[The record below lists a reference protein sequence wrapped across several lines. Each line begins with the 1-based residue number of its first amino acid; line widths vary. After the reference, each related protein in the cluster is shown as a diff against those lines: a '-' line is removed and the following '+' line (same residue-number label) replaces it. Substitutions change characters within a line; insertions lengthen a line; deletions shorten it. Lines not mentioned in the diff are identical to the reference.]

1 VQLSFAVLALHGL
14 ACVVSLAFAFVR
26 RRADASALALFWCSA
41 LVVDWIGIAV
51 VELLPAPSTLPLTTV
66 RDRFLLACSWMLYF
80 ALPMGRV
87 AWIRWTFVRARVWPC
102 VAAWIFAFGV
112 PTLLYPL
119 IRGQSW
125 VRFAGIIEFLAFV
138 AEAVAIAQWI
148 PRRERP
154 QPWHILAFAVT
165 LFCLA
170 PIFAYFVWPEVQSAY
185 DVWVQYSLIVLH
197 LGVIAILGGDLWRP
211 SQSS

>member
-1 VQLSFAVLALHGL
+1 MQLSFAVLVLHGL
-14 ACVVSLAFAFVR
+14 ACVAALAFAFVR
-26 RRADASALALFWCSA
+26 RRAEASALTLFLCSA
-41 LVVDWIGIAV
+41 LVVDRMRIAV
-51 VELLPAPSTLPLTTV
+51 DALLPPPSALPLATV

-80 ALPMGRV
+80 AVPMGRV
-87 AWIRWTFVRARVWPC
+87 AWVRWTFVRARVWPC

-112 PTLLYPL
+112 PTVLYPL
-119 IRGQSW
+119 MRGQSAF
-125 VRFAGIIEFLAFV
+125 RFAGIVEFLAFV
-138 AEAVAIAQWI
+138 GEVVAIAQWI

-154 QPWHILAFAVT
+154 QPWHILAFAAT

-185 DVWVQYSLIVLH
+185 DVWVQYSLVVLH